1 MSFGVGLGDLLQL
14 TSLIIGTIKDIRS
27 APEELRELATRVES
41 VAQTLELLSELAFA
55 SRSAGGPS
63 NNDS

>member
-1 MSFGVGLGDLLQL
+1 MSFGVGLGDVLQL

-27 APEELRELATRVES
+27 APEELRDLATRVAS
-41 VAQTLELLSELAFA
+41 VAQTLELLSELASA